1 MGAATAAAHSGAM
14 PSVAPRSVFLV
25 DDSAPVRD
33 RLREIVALGEPVEV
47 VGEAEDVNGAIR
59 GITAT
64 RPAFVVLDY
73 QLRDGTGLDVLR
85 GLPDLPGM
93 VVIVLTNHA
102 SAQLK
107 AACLAAGA
115 CYFLDKS
122 SEFGRLCTIIGG
134 TRAASA

>member
-1 MGAATAAAHSGAM
+1 MRPGHSGAM
-14 PSVAPRSVFLV
+14 QSAAPRSVFLV

-33 RLREIVALGEPVEV
+33 RLREIVGLGQPVVV
-47 VGEAEDVNGAIR
+47 VGEAGDVAGAII
-59 GITAT
+59 GITDT

-85 GLPDLPGM
+85 GLPPLPGT

-102 SAQLK
+102 TAQVK

-115 CYFLDKS
+115 GYFLDKS
-122 SEFGRLCTIIGG
+122 KEFDRLCTIIGD
-134 TRAASA
+134 TRTHSA

>member
-1 MGAATAAAHSGAM
+1 MVAATAAAHSGAM
-14 PSVAPRSVFLV
+14 PSVPRSVFLV

-47 VGEAEDVNGAIR
+47 VGEAEDVDGAIR

-115 CYFLDKS
+115 RHFLDKS
-122 SEFGRLCTIIGG
+122 SEFGRLCTIIGD

>member
-1 MGAATAAAHSGAM
+1 MAATLRWGHSAAMQSA
-14 PSVAPRSVFLV
+14 APRSVFLV

-33 RLREIVALGEPVEV
+33 RLREIVALGEPVVV
-47 VGEAEDVNGAIR
+47 VGEAEDVGGAID

-64 RPAFVVLDY
+64 RPAVVVLDY

-85 GLPDLPGM
+85 GLPDLSGI

-102 SAQLK
+102 TAQLK

-115 CYFLDKS
+115 RHFLDKS
-122 SEFGRLCTIIGG
+122 KEFHRLCTIIGE
-134 TRAASA
+134 TRAPSA

>member
-1 MGAATAAAHSGAM
+1 MVAATGAAHSGAM
-14 PSVAPRSVFLV
+14 PSAPRSVFLV

-47 VGEAEDVNGAIR
+47 VGEAEDVDGAIR

-102 SAQLK
+102 SAQVK

-115 CYFLDKS
+115 RHFLDKS
-122 SEFGRLCTIIGG
+122 SEFGRLCTIIGD

>member
-1 MGAATAAAHSGAM
+1 MVAPRAAVHSGAM
-14 PSVAPRSVFLV
+14 PLTAPRSVFLV

-47 VGEAEDVNGAIR
+47 VGEAEDVDGAIR

-102 SAQLK
+102 SAQVK

-115 CYFLDKS
+115 RHFLDKS
-122 SEFGRLCTIIGG
+122 SEFGHLCTIIGG